1 MRAAIVYN
9 PAKRGVEAVKRR
21 VAVVEKQLGFEPS
34 LWFET
39 SARDGGVSA
48 ARKALAK
55 APDVIIAVG
64 GDGTVRA
71 VIEALRGAQG
81 AAESDIPVGIIARGT
96 GNILARNLGLPVSDL
111 RRMVRIAFCGKV
123 THIDV
128 PTIVV
133 DGPRGP
139 STSVFMVMAGL
150 GIDAEMAAFT
160 NAKLKRSI
168 GWLAYI
174 GPILRATFRGKRS
187 EVTVVLESGEH
198 DRRRQH
204 TAIIGNCGVLQ
215 GGLQLMPRARLDDGL
230 LDVLAL
236 DPTTPWGWMRIA
248 RRIAIGSALRRAP
261 GGLSAADHLPAV
273 GSMRYRQAS
282 RIEWRMDSPM
292 PLQIDGDPLG
302 EVSRVVVTVSPRAL
316 GVHTG

>member
-9 PAKRGVEAVKRR
+9 PAKRGLEAVKRR
-21 VAVVEKQLGFEPS
+21 VAVTEKQLGFEPS

-39 SARDGGVSA
+39 SARDGGVGA

-55 APDVIIAVG
+55 IPDVIIAVG

-81 AAESDIPVGIIARGT
+81 RVEVNIPVGIIARGT
-96 GNILARNLGLPVSDL
+96 GNILARNLGLPVNDL
-111 RRMVRIAFCGKV
+111 RRMTRIAFAGAV
-123 THIDV
+123 EYIDV
-128 PTIVV
+128 PSIFVE
-133 DGPRGP
+133 GPKGAV
-139 STSVFMVMAGL
+139 TSVFMVMAGL

-160 NAKLKRSI
+160 NAKLKRNI

-236 DPTTPWGWMRIA
+236 DPTSPWGWMRIL
-248 RRIAIGSALRRAP
+248 RRLAIGSALRRAP
-261 GGLSAADHLPAV
+261 GGVSAVEQLPAV

-282 RIEWRMDSPM
+282 RIEWRMDSPI

-316 GVHTG
+316 AVHTG

>member
-9 PAKRGVEAVKRR
+9 PAKRGLEAVKRR
-21 VAVVEKQLGFEPS
+21 VAVAEKQLGFEPS

-39 SARDGGVSA
+39 SARDGGVGA
-48 ARKALAK
+48 ARKALSK
-55 APDVIIAVG
+55 TPDVIIAVG

-81 AAESDIPVGIIARGT
+81 RLEANIPVGIIARGT
-96 GNILARNLGLPVSDL
+96 GNILARNLGLPVNDL
-111 RRMVRIAFCGKV
+111 RRLTRIAFAGAV
-123 THIDV
+123 EYIDV
-128 PTIVV
+128 PSIFVE
-133 DGPRGP
+133 GPKGAA
-139 STSVFMVMAGL
+139 TSVFMVMAGL

-236 DPTTPWGWMRIA
+236 DPTSPWGWMRIA
-248 RRIAIGSALRRAP
+248 RRIAIGTALRRAP
-261 GGLSAADHLPAV
+261 GGQSAADHLPAV

-282 RIEWRMDSPM
+282 RIEWRMDSPI